1 MSAAAAEPE
10 ATTWAS
16 FVQRYSNEDFDVWQ
30 RLSVAR
36 CSRLG
41 HAHAGS
47 CEASSHATK
56 RPR

>member
-1 MSAAAAEPE
+1 MSSAVEPE